1 MTQDSNNRIS
11 EIVQFPGRGVD
22 LARWGEA
29 ETSVSERAAEL
40 AGDPDRLSR
49 AVEELGSGESAL
61 VVDGRC
67 LLVSKTEVEDGFAAT
82 VRVAGING
90 LRRHLDYRYGSEC
103 VLLVDA
109 SYLILGASSAVE
121 KVFGRLDAE
130 ARVSEV
136 LDSASMMS
144 FQSAFE
150 DEVRGAETYPFTVRA
165 TDASGELMAQVV
177 RLHRLAGADTLVRV
191 HLYQPSVDLADF
203 SPAETS
209 FLDTVMRHVPM
220 PAVRVNREG
229 LVTRAN
235 DQAVR
240 LALETSA
247 RDPESTYF
255 FDWIHPEERNKVISL
270 HKRRTSGHYAPFKYR
285 VRLQPASDIT
295 MQTEVTALQLPDE
308 TETLVFLNLLDRA
321 EGHRNTTA
329 SHVQHIAGMAE
340 SLAESDD
347 VTSGLLDLMREAVSA
362 DGAAILSTGRTLT
375 SGSAPVTPSMNGSG
389 LASEMRWEE
398 ASDGLYSLVLPLK
411 HPEGLVNIR
420 FYGLHSNQPDPLA
433 RLLIGLAPVLT
444 DMIVTRMTRRSVSS
458 SMSRVVSFFRTMA
471 KDTDDLDEL
480 MEKLA
485 DVCGA
490 DRALLSIVAGQEAVL
505 SPVGGFGYPGA
516 LPSLPL
522 HGDFTSG
529 WAYTHQEVVYVPN
542 MALDERF
549 SSSSP
554 GTASELAIP
563 MNLRGRTIG
572 ALLVSSTKPSAFPNP
587 LPSLLQALAT
597 TLALRVTMEP
607 AGRAGAEARSGQR
620 GRTNR
625 VEMEATLDE
634 MSRRIRSSLSTMD
647 GYLDLMSRESLG
659 PLEKEQSEAVEAM
672 SRAMGGLRDY
682 AGNLLTFLRLDLGP
696 VDLDSAWSHPSD
708 LLSSLEP
715 RLMEKA
721 ARYGV
726 ELDLELPEE
735 PFTAFFD
742 KARMEHIVLS
752 LVDNAVRFNKPGGS
766 ASVSVSREG
775 ENWTLEV
782 SDTGRGIP
790 AGSLPYIYDRFYSE
804 DPEGAGRSGL
814 GIGLAVVKRFTEAMN
829 GTISVW
835 SREGRGTRVQVRLP
849 VSG

>member
-22 LARWGEA
+22 LARLGEA
-29 ETSVSERAAEL
+29 EASVSERAAEL
-40 AGDPDRLSR
+40 AGDPDRLAR
-49 AVEELGSGESAL
+49 AVEELGSGESVL
-61 VVDGRC
+61 VLGGRC

-82 VRVAGING
+82 VREAGRDGI
-90 LRRHLDYRYGSEC
+90 RRHLDYRYGSEC

-121 KVFGRLDAE
+121 EVFGRLDEE

-144 FQSAFE
+144 FQGAFE

-165 TDASGELMAQVV
+165 TDASGGIVAQVV
-177 RLHRLAGADTLVRV
+177 RLQRMAGADTLVRV

-209 FLDTVMRHVPM
+209 FLDTVMRNVPM

-235 DQAVR
+235 DHAVR

-255 FDWIHPEERNKVISL
+255 FDWVHPEERNKVISL
-270 HKRRTSGHYAPFKYR
+270 HKRRTSGHYAPFRYR

-295 MQTEVTALQLPDE
+295 LQAEVTALQLPDE

-329 SHVQHIAGMAE
+329 SHVQHIAGIAG

-375 SGSAPVTPSMNGSG
+375 SGSAPVAPSMNGSG
-389 LASEMRWEE
+389 LASDMRWEE

-433 RLLIGLAPVLT
+433 RLFIGLAPVLT

-458 SMSRVVSFFRTMA
+458 AMSGVVSFFRTMA
-471 KDTDDLDEL
+471 EDTDDLDEL
-480 MEKLA
+480 MESLA

-490 DRALLSIVAGQEAVL
+490 DRTLLSVVAGPEAVL
-505 SPVGGFGYPGA
+505 GPVAGFGYPGA
-516 LPSLPL
+516 LPSLTL

-572 ALLVSSTKPSAFPNP
+572 TLLVSSSKPSAFPNP
-587 LPSLLQALAT
+587 LPSLLQVLAT
-597 TLALRVTMEP
+597 ALALRMAMEP
-607 AGRAGAEARSGQR
+607 AGGAGTEARPGQR
-620 GRTNR
+620 RTDR

-659 PLEKEQSEAVEAM
+659 TLAGEQSEAVEAM
-672 SRAMGGLRDY
+672 TRAMGGLRDY

-696 VDLDSAWSHPSD
+696 VDLDPTWSHPAD

-726 ELDLELPEE
+726 ELELELPEE

-766 ASVSVSREG
+766 AAVSVSREG

-804 DPEGAGRSGL
+804 DPDGTGRGGL